1 MSNSQQETQHKI
13 QVGISSCLLGDE
25 VRYNGGHKHSALCT
39 RDFSEYF
46 DFVSVCPEVSIGL
59 GVPRKP
65 IRLVGNPSD
74 PDIVGVANPEHN
86 VTQPMKEFTR
96 EKVKELGELSGYI
109 FIKGSPSCGLFRV
122 KVYNESGFPQQ
133 EMGRGVYDRAV
144 TDTYPLLP
152 VEEAGR
158 LMDPVLREN
167 FIARVFAYQTFTS
180 LKKAGLTA
188 KKLIDFHASYKY
200 TLMAHDPQYHASLGR
215 MLADLANED
224 LAELGDRYFQALME
238 SLTKKASRK
247 SNTNVLSHIQGYLKN
262 DLSSKEKEKLV
273 EAIEQYRNGIIPLIV
288 PVILLKNHFHTY
300 PNEYIARQS
309 YLQPYPDNLSLRNTI

>member
-1 MSNSQQETQHKI
+1 MNQTAHKI

-25 VRYNGGHKHSALCT
+25 VRYNGGHKHSSLCT
-39 RDFSEYF
+39 RDLSEYF

-65 IRLVGNPSD
+65 IRLVGNPAD

-86 VTQPMKEFTR
+86 VTQPMKEFAQ
-96 EKVKELGELSGYI
+96 EKVKELGSLSGYI

-122 KVYNESGFPQQ
+122 KVYNDDGFPQQ
-133 EMGRGVYDRAV
+133 EMGRGVYAKAV

-167 FIARVFAYQTFTS
+167 FITRVFAYQSFTE
-180 LKKAGLTA
+180 LKKEGLTA

-200 TLMAHDPQYHASLGR
+200 TLMAHDPQSHSSLGR
-215 MLADLANED
+215 MLANLASED

-238 SLTKKASRK
+238 SLTKKASRR

-262 DLSSKEKEKLV
+262 HLSSKEKEKLV

-288 PVILLKNHFHTY
+288 PVTLLKNYFHTY